1 MTEKTALTIGQ
12 VASRA
17 GVRTSAIRYYE
28 RVGVLPEAERVS
40 GQRRYDE
47 SVIERLG
54 VIGVAQRA
62 GFTLEEIAALLR
74 ASDNAAASTELRELA
89 ERKLP
94 DVRALIERADAMR
107 RWLEAAT
114 SCDCATLDVCD
125 LFEPST
131 APVEL
136 AATRAS
142 RAGARGSSAAR
153 SPAA

>member
-1 MTEKTALTIGQ
+1 MPEKTALTIGQ

-47 SVIERLG
+47 SLIERLG
-54 VIGVAQRA
+54 VVGVAQRA

-89 ERKLP
+89 ERKLT

-107 RWLEAAT
+107 RWLEAAR

-125 LFEPST
+125 LFEPS
-131 APVEL
+131 
-136 AATRAS
+136 R
-142 RAGARGSSAAR
+142 
-153 SPAA
+153 